1 MNTDGHGLFYGTRM
15 NTDGRGLFYGTRMN
29 TDGRGSFYGTRR
41 NTDGRGNFMGRGG
54 TRMRYEHTKTLRI
67 MQMSKNITQSANE
80 RE

>member
-1 MNTDGHGLFYGTRM
+1 MDTDSFM
-15 NTDGRGLFYGTRMN
+15 GRGGTQMD
-29 TDGRGSFYGTRR
+29 TDCFMGRGCTQMNADS
-41 NTDGRGNFMGRGG
+41 FMGRGG